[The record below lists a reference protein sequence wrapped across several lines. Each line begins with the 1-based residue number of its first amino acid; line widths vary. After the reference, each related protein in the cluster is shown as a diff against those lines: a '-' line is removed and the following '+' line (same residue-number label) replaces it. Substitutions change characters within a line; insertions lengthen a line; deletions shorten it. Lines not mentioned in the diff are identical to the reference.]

1 MNMKKIINYKS
12 IFVSDGQTDSMKF
25 KAIGDYI
32 VNEKTMIRLSHE
44 DLRMQIAYKD
54 KDIWLK
60 NNDSMLHLNVDMM
73 IENDYKVAYGRFI
86 LVTKVIMFEADE
98 SHLKLKYELYQADTL
113 VSTVYILM
121 SISDMDEQILVS

>member
-25 KAIGDYI
+25 KVIGDYI

-121 SISDMDEQILVS
+121 SISDIDEQILVS

>member
-1 MNMKKIINYKS
+1 MKKIINYKS

-25 KAIGDYI
+25 KVIGDYI

-121 SISDMDEQILVS
+121 SMSDIDEQILVS